1 MENNK
6 KCDSNKEISVLD
18 TIDSKLVSIRG
29 QKVLMDWDCAE
40 IYKVDL
46 ENLNQQVKRNK
57 ERFPSDFMF
66 QLTKEELEDWKCQ
79 FGISNSIKMG
89 LRKLPYVFSE
99 QGVYMLAI
107 VLESE
112 IAMEVNKTIIS
123 KFIDFA
129 IKV

>member
-6 KCDSNKEISVLD
+6 KCDSNKKISVLD

-112 IAMEVNKTIIS
+112 IAMELNKTIIS

>member
-6 KCDSNKEISVLD
+6 KCDSNKKISVLD

-46 ENLNQQVKRNK
+46 ENLNQQVNRNK